1 MRILVSFLLTV
12 GLFSNHVL
20 ANDSLI
26 HDLDSSK
33 QERIEFLLKRH
44 KPAHVRPASCPMN
57 SNNHKDILG
66 KIKNIKDLFK
76 DNCSN
81 LDPARLDEILLS
93 AESIQTEVDTATTSD
108 AVQTPAVPTEIN
120 GQAISSV
127 VNNINSILTTGQ
139 CKFKDG
145 SFLENTADVISSF
158 SQMGLLVP
166 NSNGLLISAGGLALS
181 SILRIIHNLFTPLFD
196 FSKNTERQTFIK
208 LNCAFY
214 DIRRDIEASGFMD
227 VPTEQHT
234 TDLQEVKGIVKE
246 LDSRVKG
253 MLKEKADIFKGLD
266 KAEAEAVV
274 QGLGALEALDKEV
287 QKGLKIIADKVS
299 DEAGIPANTKKLQV
313 IQSLTLL
320 RPSLLP
326 NLQAYID
333 SGLSKIAVLDK
344 LLVKELEKLDFAG
357 VEESYME
364 LINQDVNSF
373 NNGFRA
379 SLLFHFDRII
389 KDIATSKASL
399 VKKYNEETQ
408 VEGLSVAEYK
418 KALDKKVADL
428 LKTDGE
434 TLKKLKVIELRLARV
449 TKDRDYTSVDDGEEN
464 IVAILSDYNEIAAQV
479 YGEWGEK
486 FLRYTT
492 EESYKINHKF
502 VSKFG
507 EFSKTHLN
515 YVDGKTIVPNV
526 AEVSDLKV
534 LYACQDAKP
543 FRRTWRLGNSI
554 SQNGYDFLATNK
566 DLFHS
571 DTAESFMSGVH
582 LRRSDFERIQHH
594 YKSAMF
600 AKRLIK
606 GGEVKSSDRDKYLK
620 KRGGHKRYLGM
631 VMLDVNASKKKAA
644 LIQELIE
651 RFDCGKV
658 TSEN

>member
-1 MRILVSFLLTV
+1 MRILVSVLLTV

-20 ANDSLI
+20 ANDTLI
-26 HDLDSSK
+26 QDLDSAK
-33 QERIEFLLKRH
+33 KERIDYLLTRH

-57 SNNHKDILG
+57 SIKHKDILG

-76 DNCSN
+76 DNCTDA
-81 LDPARLDEILLS
+81 DPARLDELLSS
-93 AESIQTEVDTATTSD
+93 AESIQTEVNTATSTET
-108 AVQTPAVPTEIN
+108 AIPTEVN

-127 VNNINSILTTGQ
+127 VSNINSILTTGQ

-145 SFLENTADVISSF
+145 SFLENTAEVITSF

-227 VPTEQHT
+227 VPTAQHT
-234 TDLQEVKGIVKE
+234 TDLQEVKGLVKE
-246 LDSRVKG
+246 LDERLKG
-253 MLKEKADIFKGLD
+253 IFKEKAEIIKVLD
-266 KAEAEAVV
+266 KNEASAVKE
-274 QGLGALEALDKEV
+274 GLGALDALDSEV
-287 QKGLKIIADKVS
+287 KKGLAAVS
-299 DEAGIPANTKKLQV
+299 KEITDQDGVPANTKKLQV

-326 NLQAYID
+326 SLQSYID
-333 SGLSKIAVLDK
+333 SGLSKISVMDR
-344 LLVKELEKLDFAG
+344 LLIKELEKLDFAG
-357 VEESYME
+357 VEDAYIQ
-364 LINQDVNSF
+364 LINQDVKTF

-379 SLLFHFDRII
+379 SLLFHFDRIA
-389 KDIATSKASL
+389 KDISASKLSL
-399 VKKYNEETQ
+399 GKKYNEETKI
-408 VEGLSVAEYK
+408 EGLTVPEYK
-418 KALDKKVADL
+418 KSLEKKVADL
-428 LKTDGE
+428 VKTDGK
-434 TLKKLKVIELRLARV
+434 TLKKLKIVELRLSRI
-449 TKDRDYTSVDDGEEN
+449 TKDRDYTSTDDGEEN

-492 EESYKINHKF
+492 EESYKINNNF
-502 VSKFG
+502 VNKFG
-507 EFSKTHLN
+507 EFAKAHLQS
-515 YVDGKTIVPNV
+515 VDGKVVVP
-526 AEVSDLKV
+526 EVSEVSELRV

-543 FRRTWRLGNSI
+543 FRRTWKLGNSI
-554 SQNGYDFLATNK
+554 SQNGFDFLATNK

-571 DTAESFMSGVH
+571 DTAESFMSGIH

-606 GGEVKSSDRDKYLK
+606 GGEVSSKNKDKYLK
-620 KRGGHKRYLGM
+620 KKGGHKRYLGM
-631 VMLDVNASKKKAA
+631 VMLDVNSSKKKAS
-644 LIQELIE
+644 LVQELIE